1 MEIGEN
7 YLSLINSEGSG
18 EGAGAANEGGDNNNG
33 EGGAGDNNQGGEGAG
48 GSASEGGEAGD
59 GSGTGGEGG
68 AASGQAT
75 GDDGA
80 SGEGAGAGTVA
91 SDDYDDSKVLDFFLK
106 KGKTIA
112 SIDDLFKEP
121 EPKTVNPYENI
132 SAKAKGF
139 LDYHTETGR
148 DIEDYQKLQQDI
160 SKISDLDL
168 ARERVRQDTGNTFTN
183 EQIDSYLEKKL
194 QIDLSDLENLDIAD
208 QIELQAYAKSVRE
221 HKIAEQE
228 KYKEP
233 IVSNNPGKEAPIIGD
248 DMIRLE
254 SGEVM
259 KKEVYE
265 KILSDRQN
273 YLDGLKNSADKI
285 TGSSFEIKV
294 DDNGTEKVLAYS
306 YDFSK
311 EDKQEM
317 LASAED
323 LSNTVKTLFQTE
335 EGFNHPEL
343 VEGMFWLN
351 RAKREKA
358 IAAIVHKALAE
369 RTEELMKV
377 EGNINLGANPDLP
390 KGKDGKKIVPIL
402 QNDGFG
408 VTGNF

>member
-7 YLSLINSEGSG
+7 YMSLLASEGSG

-33 EGGAGDNNQGGEGAG
+33 GAGEGDQGGEGAG

-59 GSGTGGEGG
+59 GSGTGDEGS

-80 SGEGAGAGTVA
+80 SGEGAGAGTVT

-221 HKIAEQE
+221 QKIADQQ

-233 IVSNNPGKEAPIIGD
+233 IEVTNPNPDKQIIGD

-259 KKEVYE
+259 KKEVYQ

-311 EDKQEM
+311 EDKQQM

-335 EGFNHPEL
+335 EGFNHPALIEA
-343 VEGMFWLN
+343 MFWIN
-351 RAKREKA
+351 PVNKGKA

-369 RTEELMKV
+369 RTEELMKA
-377 EGNINLGANPDLP
+377 EGNINLGNNSDLP
-390 KGKDGKKIVPIL
+390 TSKDGKKVVPIQ